1 MKKFKLKHHTGHL
14 GFTLV
19 ELLIVVIIIGII
31 AGFTMLQINGMKAKT
46 TATRIIADLR
56 TMKSG
61 LVMYY
66 ADTGAW
72 PAAGDWD
79 AIKNYIDTSSLAD
92 EMPSGKDQPKIY
104 AIRVFGSGVNQN
116 KLFVMANVND
126 NNIFGIDELVR
137 EKLAERQAEYNLL
150 NNSPPGV
157 YKKTNTI
164 ILIEVNK

>member
-1 MKKFKLKHHTGHL
+1 M
-14 GFTLV
+14 
-19 ELLIVVIIIGII
+19 ELLITVIIIGIL
-31 AGFTMLQINGMKAKT
+31 AGFMMLQMNQMRAKT

-72 PAAGDWD
+72 PAGGDWD
-79 AIKNYIDTSSLAD
+79 AIKNYVDTNSLSSSL
-92 EMPSGKDQPKIY
+92 PSSIDQQKIY
-104 AIRVFGSGVNQN
+104 AIRVFQSGTNLN
-116 KLFVMANVND
+116 KIFVMANVSD
-126 NNIFGIDELVR
+126 NNILGIDALVR

-150 NNSPPGV
+150 NNSPPNI
-157 YKKTNTI
+157 YKKTNTT